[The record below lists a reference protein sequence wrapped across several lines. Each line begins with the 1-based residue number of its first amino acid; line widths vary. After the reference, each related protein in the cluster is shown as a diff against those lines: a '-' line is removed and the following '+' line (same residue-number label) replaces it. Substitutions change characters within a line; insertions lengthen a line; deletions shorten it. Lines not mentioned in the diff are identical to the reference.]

1 MSLRKPATMEA
12 AVGDRMEAGRRWWG
26 EGEMSEDEKRRAS
39 LGARVSPSSLYSELK
54 IKKKKISLVQI

>member
-1 MSLRKPATMEA
+1 MEA
-12 AVGDRMEAGRRWWG
+12 AVGDRMEGGGRSWG

-54 IKKKKISLVQI
+54 IKKKKKSLVQI